1 MLVPDIS
8 LSVSQRRPVC
18 VIDPALALASREAPL
33 TVLRLAKLFELW
45 VPRAFWQILDASDF
59 IEQQPLNSATK
70 RTGSAVHEYSQ
81 EQFREYCDTIKIWQS
96 LRSRRD
102 TTGLGLR
109 WLGDKLEES
118 SLGSETDWEAIQRYE
133 ALAESMMGSESE
145 ADGFSPVSLEYAT
158 ADALILA
165 AALGSRFVIALAGA
179 NNDSGPMCCQTI
191 LSGKIPIKCIN
202 STDSS
207 TLIKRER
214 EQIRDLLA
222 WGGAA
227 MWSVKGASIA
237 IVQVVAP
244 MIWEK
249 SLSDKEPIMSM
260 DLALSNESSGAG
272 VAIACHDYWKHATVF
287 WYLVE

>member
-8 LSVSQRRPVC
+8 LSISQRRPVC

-59 IEQQPLNSATK
+59 IEQQPINNLNK
-70 RTGSAVHEYSQ
+70 RTSSAVHEYGQ

-118 SLGSETDWEAIQRYE
+118 SLGTETDWEAIQRYE
-133 ALAESMMGSESE
+133 ALAESMMGSESD
-145 ADGFSPVSLEYAT
+145 ADRFSPISLEYAT
-158 ADALILA
+158 LDALILA
-165 AALGSRFVIALAGA
+165 AALGSRFVIALAGS
-179 NNDSGPMCCQTI
+179 NKDSGPMCCQTI
-191 LSGKIPIKCIN
+191 LSEKIPIKCIN

-207 TLIKRER
+207 ALIKRER
-214 EQIRDLLA
+214 EQISDLLA

-237 IVQVVAP
+237 IVQVIAP
-244 MIWEK
+244 MIWENPTFDK
-249 SLSDKEPIMSM
+249 GSLMSM

-272 VAIACHDYWKHATVF
+272 AIARHDYWKDATVF